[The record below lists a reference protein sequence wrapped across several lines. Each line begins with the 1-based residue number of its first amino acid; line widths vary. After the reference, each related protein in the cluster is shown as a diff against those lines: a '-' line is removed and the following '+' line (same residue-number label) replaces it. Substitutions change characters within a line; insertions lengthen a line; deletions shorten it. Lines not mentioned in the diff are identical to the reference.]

1 MKEEENRVHSHS
13 TLALCNVS
21 DTTPCFQPTSS
32 FCFSTTC
39 SASQLTFTT
48 RSSTTRESASIASRI
63 NLLPS
68 KSPSAMRNYSCATS
82 LSSSSLSCCHHDHR
96 YYQLKPAA
104 PHCYRI
110 RHFTCYIQVYISVYS
125 SSHDRAPRPMLG
137 SSYKVIEPL
146 KRAECTTFS
155 TKRVH
160 HASRASCSSA
170 TLHLIEGIYKSLWP
184 DASHAEVAPARG
196 THPPLQTRKP
206 LTLSP
211 TAPPTSA
218 QAKAANLD
226 AHHIS
231 FPIIYSSFSTRT

>member
-137 SSYKVIEPL
+137 SSCKVIEL
-146 KRAECTTFS
+146 MKRAVSHFLRCASTTPAELQAAAQRYTSLRAS
-155 TKRVH
+155 TSHYGRTPVTLKLPQLAAPTRLCKR
-160 HASRASCSSA
+160 ASR
-170 TLHLIEGIYKSLWP
+170 
-184 DASHAEVAPARG
+184 
-196 THPPLQTRKP
+196 
-206 LTLSP
+206 
-211 TAPPTSA
+211 
-218 QAKAANLD
+218 
-226 AHHIS
+226 
-231 FPIIYSSFSTRT
+231 